1 MYLVSIS
8 FDGVWFMYKIR
19 SYSSEIYIY
28 FFLVYLLFF
37 RYRGGLSYIVAK
49 IFNRKCRET
58 KTPAVPYLQQLLV
71 DGQIWFCTEIFCQFS
86 FCQEILIKLSGDTL
100 NNLSNNLGSF
110 RRILQ
115 GMGIYRQNIYY
126 RACLWCGLRTL
137 QRIFLHGQLWLKT
150 FLRFELNF
158 YWILIPVKIL
168 LPLKSKYIKTQLG
181 TWRQC
186 MQVEVWK
193 CGSIVHCIQCVQ
205 CRQPL
210 S

>member
-1 MYLVSIS
+1 MS
-8 FDGVWFMYKIR
+8 
-19 SYSSEIYIY
+19 
-28 FFLVYLLFF
+28 
-37 RYRGGLSYIVAK
+37 
-49 IFNRKCRET
+49 ET

-137 QRIFLHGQLWLKT
+137 QRIFLHEQLWLKT

-158 YWILIPVKIL
+158 YTENTNINRQQALWTCSCALRIVFI
-168 LPLKSKYIKTQLG
+168 THMQLG
-181 TWRQC
+181 
-186 MQVEVWK
+186 
-193 CGSIVHCIQCVQ
+193 SN
-205 CRQPL
+205 
-210 S
+210 

>member
-1 MYLVSIS
+1 MS
-8 FDGVWFMYKIR
+8 
-19 SYSSEIYIY
+19 
-28 FFLVYLLFF
+28 
-37 RYRGGLSYIVAK
+37 
-49 IFNRKCRET
+49 ET

-137 QRIFLHGQLWLKT
+137 QRIFLHEQLWLKT

-158 YWILIPVKIL
+158 YTENTNINRQQALWTRSWALRIVFI
-168 LPLKSKYIKTQLG
+168 THMQLG
-181 TWRQC
+181 
-186 MQVEVWK
+186 
-193 CGSIVHCIQCVQ
+193 S
-205 CRQPL
+205 

>member
-1 MYLVSIS
+1 MS
-8 FDGVWFMYKIR
+8 
-19 SYSSEIYIY
+19 
-28 FFLVYLLFF
+28 
-37 RYRGGLSYIVAK
+37 
-49 IFNRKCRET
+49 ET

-137 QRIFLHGQLWLKT
+137 KRIFLHGQLWLKT

-158 YWILIPVKIL
+158 YWILIPVEIL
-168 LPLKSKYIKTQLG
+168 LPLKSKYIKTQLDTG
-181 TWRQC
+181 RQC

-193 CGSIVHCIQCVQ
+193 CGSIIHCVHSVQ
-205 CRQPL
+205 CPVSATIKLIAAQCLPCLLSPL
-210 S
+210 AQWAEESYQSWPSPGPGLPTRL

>member
-1 MYLVSIS
+1 MS
-8 FDGVWFMYKIR
+8 
-19 SYSSEIYIY
+19 
-28 FFLVYLLFF
+28 
-37 RYRGGLSYIVAK
+37 
-49 IFNRKCRET
+49 ET

-137 QRIFLHGQLWLKT
+137 KRIFLHGQLWLKT

-158 YWILIPVKIL
+158 YWILIPVKIF
-168 LPLKSKYIKTQLG
+168 LPFLALKSKYIKTQLARIFAAY
-181 TWRQC
+181 RQAMYAC
-186 MQVEVWK
+186 GSVEVLSTVSTVSSPVSATIK
-193 CGSIVHCIQCVQ
+193 LIAAQCLP
-205 CRQPL
+205 CLLSPL
-210 S
+210 TQWGVLSELAQVLACPLH

>member
-1 MYLVSIS
+1 MS
-8 FDGVWFMYKIR
+8 
-19 SYSSEIYIY
+19 
-28 FFLVYLLFF
+28 
-37 RYRGGLSYIVAK
+37 
-49 IFNRKCRET
+49 ET

-137 QRIFLHGQLWLKT
+137 KRIFLHGQLWLKT

-158 YWILIPVKIL
+158 YWILIPVKIF
-168 LPLKSKYIKTQLG
+168 LPFLALKSKYIKKTQLARIFAAY
-181 TWRQC
+181 RQA
-186 MQVEVWK
+186 MYAGGSVEV
-193 CGSIVHCIQCVQ
+193 
-205 CRQPL
+205 L
-210 S
+210 STVSTVSTV

>member
-1 MYLVSIS
+1 
-8 FDGVWFMYKIR
+8 MYKIR

-58 KTPAVPYLQQLLV
+58 KTAGVPYLQQLLV

-168 LPLKSKYIKTQLG
+168 LPLKSKYI
-181 TWRQC
+181 
-186 MQVEVWK
+186 
-193 CGSIVHCIQCVQ
+193 
-205 CRQPL
+205 
-210 S
+210 